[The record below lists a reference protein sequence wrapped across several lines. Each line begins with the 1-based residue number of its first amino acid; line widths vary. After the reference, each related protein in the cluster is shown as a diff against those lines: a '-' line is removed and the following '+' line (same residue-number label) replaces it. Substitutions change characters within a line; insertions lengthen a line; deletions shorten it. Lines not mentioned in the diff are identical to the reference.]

1 MEILLVR
8 LDVFTYLSVINHIE
22 ILDKVDVKRFIIIT
36 NIMSVIGALHQSGSF
51 VSPVSLSSQLCL
63 PHHLTRK
70 YQNIF
75 IHVKLS
81 MVLVQGWEGVQK
93 KSFFGRSLPNLF
105 RDVFHKKNGKMWEF
119 FPSRGQ
125 KKFGKGNARKKKKIL
140 TGDLP

>member
-93 KSFFGRSLPNLF
+93 KSFF
-105 RDVFHKKNGKMWEF
+105 WEIS
-119 FPSRGQ
+119 PKSV
-125 KKFGKGNARKKKKIL
+125 
-140 TGDLP
+140 